1 MRLRRI
7 SRRTGYR
14 WVAAAIVVLVASAG
28 IGLALAAP
36 GPKPPTFTVGRA
48 TVGGAVPNGFVGL
61 SMEPRGLETYA
72 GTDPAAINPAFV
84 QLVRNLAPGQSPV
97 LRIGGDGTDWT
108 WYPVAHL
115 RQPPGVKFGLD
126 KRWLKV
132 GSAVAKALNARLILG
147 INLEANSR
155 RVAGAEGRAF
165 VSGIGRKAI
174 RALEI
179 GNEPEL
185 YGSFGWYRNA
195 AGLAITGRPR
205 GYDFP
210 DYKRDFSSFAASL
223 PKIALAG
230 PSSGSVRWNALLGSF
245 LSSEPKVRLVT
256 LHAYPLKHCSASSHP
271 TVSQLL
277 SPLASA
283 GLAAGLSQY
292 VAVARRH
299 GLGVQID
306 ELNGISC
313 GGVRGVSDS
322 FASSLWVLDAL
333 YQLARA
339 GIAGVNI
346 HTVPNTINEV
356 IGSSQVNRTWQAT
369 VHPEYYGMMMFAQAA
384 PAGSR
389 LLRIAGPSLPG
400 VTVWATRAPDGH
412 VRVVLTNRRAT
423 AQNVKVRIAG
433 GHGSAL
439 LERLQAPSVHA
450 TSGVTLGG
458 QSFGG
463 QTSTGLLGGPSS
475 DSVVKSHSGGYA
487 VTLPGGSAAL
497 LAL

>member
-14 WVAAAIVVLVASAG
+14 WLAAAAAVLAASVG
-28 IGLALAAP
+28 ISLALAAP
-36 GPKPPTFTVGRA
+36 GPRPPTFTVGRA
-48 TVGGAVPNGFVGL
+48 TVGAAVPSGFVGL

-72 GTDPAAINPAFV
+72 GTNPAAINPAFV

-108 WYPVAHL
+108 WYPVAHM
-115 RQPPGVKFGLD
+115 RQPPGVKFALD
-126 KRWLKV
+126 KQWLQV
-132 GSAVAKALNARLILG
+132 GSAVAKALRARLILG

-155 RVAGAEGRAF
+155 RVAAAEGRAF
-165 VSGIGRKAI
+165 LTGIGRPAVQ
-174 RALEI
+174 AFEI

-195 AGLAITGRPR
+195 AGLAVTGRPR

-210 DYKRDFSSFAASL
+210 AYKRDFSSFAASL
-223 PKIALAG
+223 PRVALAG

-271 TVSQLL
+271 TAGQLL
-277 SPLASA
+277 APAASA

-299 GLGVQID
+299 GLGVRID

-322 FASSLWVLDAL
+322 FASALWVLDAL
-333 YQLARA
+333 YQLART
-339 GIAGVNI
+339 GVAGVNI
-346 HTVPNTINEV
+346 HTVPNSINEV
-356 IGSSQVNRTWQAT
+356 IGSSLVNGTWRAT

-384 PAGSR
+384 TAGSR

-400 VTVWATRAPDGH
+400 VTVWATRTPDGH

-423 AQNVKVRIAG
+423 AQNVKIRIAG
-433 GHGSAL
+433 SHGSAL
-439 LERLQAPSVHA
+439 LERLQAPSVRA

-463 QTSTGLLGGPSS
+463 QTSTGELGGPSS
-475 DSVVKSHSGGYA
+475 DSVVKPASGGYT
-487 VTLPGGSAAL
+487 VTLPGASAAL